1 MTRWEYIT
9 VTLSGYEYEKV
20 RQLNRLWDSGWEL
33 VSRKGDYCTFK
44 RKVE

>member
-1 MTRWEYIT
+1 MTRWNYIT

-20 RQLNRLWDSGWEL
+20 HQLNQLGADGWEL
-33 VSRKGDYCTFK
+33 VTRVGDYCTLK

>member
-9 VTLSGYEYEKV
+9 VTLRGYEYEKV
-20 RQLNRLWDSGWEL
+20 RQLNRLGNDGWEL
-33 VSRKGDYCTFK
+33 VSRKGDYCTLK